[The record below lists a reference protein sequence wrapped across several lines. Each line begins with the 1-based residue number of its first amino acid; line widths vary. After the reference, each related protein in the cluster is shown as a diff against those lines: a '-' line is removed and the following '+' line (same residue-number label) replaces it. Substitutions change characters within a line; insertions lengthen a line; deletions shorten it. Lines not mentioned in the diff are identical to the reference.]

1 MCNII
6 LFNLNQLLENIHN
19 KYKIPKIKLKPIL
32 NTIKIPLHVTY
43 NGNFKV
49 YSDSED
55 GYFILL
61 SNVYN
66 NYYYALKFD

>member
-43 NGNFKV
+43 HGNFKV
-49 YSDSED
+49 YSDLED
-55 GYFILL
+55 NNFILL
-61 SNVYN
+61 SNIDSD
-66 NYYYALKFD
+66 YYYALKFD